1 MPIKKI
7 ILTLAKIFAL
17 IFLISFERVVGLPLI
32 FTLLGLIWLDQVKDN
47 YYFYPGLLLFLSYIM
62 AVAFSAPW
70 SIVFFVWTLTA
81 GLVSLNIKQVKS
93 KNKRFFIVVI
103 LQNLFWLWWLELPVN
118 YLTVAQFVISYLLVV
133 MWTRM
138 LRLKK

>member
-1 MPIKKI
+1 MRVREIFF
-7 ILTLAKIFAL
+7 TLVKIFLL

-32 FTLLGLIWLDQVKDN
+32 FTLLGLIWLDQIKDSQ
-47 YYFYPGLLLFLSYIM
+47 YFYPLLLLFLGYIM
-62 AVAFSAPW
+62 AVVFNASWPVAFL
-70 SIVFFVWTLTA
+70 VWMLTA
-81 GLVSLNIKQVKS
+81 GLVNLNIKQVKS

-103 LQNLFWLWWLELPVN
+103 MQNLFWLWWLKLPVS
-118 YLTVAQFVISYLLVV
+118 YLTIIQFVISYLLVV